1 MLFHCKI
8 AFFLPSVWSGTE
20 YTLALIWIKKLLIYF
35 ESYQGISYSHTSRV
49 DRNVI
54 TLLYLQVANSAN
66 TNCRPFQVNF
76 NCSKF
81 IADELQQRC
90 HMTLLFSLFVT
101 SRNLLFAVFLSR
113 KSIIILRKITRNSR
127 QVPLKGVLLWIRVLE
142 CSTKILTK
150 KKKTLPLPHMNFFI
164 SGF

>member
-8 AFFLPSVWSGTE
+8 AFFLPSVWPGTE

-113 KSIIILRKITRNSR
+113 KSIIIFKKNNQKFQTSVTERRTSLNKSSWMFQQN
-127 QVPLKGVLLWIRVLE
+127 PLKVPV
-142 CSTKILTK
+142 K
-150 KKKTLPLPHMNFFI
+150 KLDL
-164 SGF
+164 